1 MRRLLLLLAVGVVGL
16 LSVGTLTACSSS
28 ATHTVTPEQAKSM
41 ISQGAG
47 VLDVRTA
54 EEFAQGHLTGAINID
69 VEGPDFGSRVGT
81 LDKSA
86 TWVVYCHSGNR
97 AGIAIDQMSKMGFTD
112 LSNAGG
118 FDALAGAGIAW
129 EQGG

>member
-1 MRRLLLLLAVGVVGL
+1 MRRLLLLLAVGLVGL
-16 LSVGTLTACSSS
+16 VSVGTLSACSSS
-28 ATHTVTPEQAKSM
+28 TTHAVTPDQAKSM

-47 VLDVRTA
+47 VLDVRTPA
-54 EEFAQGHLTGAINID
+54 EFAQGHLTGAINID
-69 VEGPDFGSRVGT
+69 VEGPDFQTQVAA
-81 LDKSA
+81 LAKNA

-97 AGIAIDQMSKMGFTD
+97 AGIAIDQMSTMGFTD

-118 FDALAGAGIAW
+118 FDALAAAGIPW